1 MKVQQLQDLYQL
13 NLNTDQKVVI
23 QNLNII
29 DNLCLRQLKQYKQLR
44 FENVVFFVSEIQ
56 LFDSLNNELQTLELI
71 QCQFINQQNN
81 LEQLIKSQN
90 EGEVQQQQENYE
102 VKFNYAPRQ
111 IQIVYNMHIYETKL
125 TLPLISIGIAN
136 INGQIFKYNQDFVL
150 NLLANFMRSKN
161 EGDLT
166 QFYQYDRQ
174 VIDKQVQTDQLSM
187 YADQIQQAIQYNQQE
202 TIVPNQLEFT
212 YLPNP
217 ATLKTQFNFEP
228 IQQSINQQ
236 IDQNTKVLSE
246 SQQQNQVQLE
256 NNESIRSTEPNSLA
270 FSSGVNN
277 LKPLLNAVDLEAVQE
292 EIDFQQ
298 KMKDELL
305 QKLQGDLK
313 VKVNELQNKY
323 NVSPVKNNGNV
334 NERANL
340 GYYDCQI
347 VNNIQ
352 SPKQNEVLMSLFEQQ
367 DKIFL
372 QTPQIIENVQQ
383 KSPIILENPV
393 SKQQVEVQLQQVENK
408 NKPEK
413 KEIQKEVNDELR
425 MQDMQANDVCTQVSK
440 IDQTATDEHISNKLD
455 FVKENGQYTCAQ
467 TTQNVVKNKQVLQN
481 NENSIPITNAI
492 PPFTKIQQQLDMES
506 SIISQDSEQL
516 QKLLIQN
523 NELLEQVMLQ
533 QKIINKLVK
542 KEKPISEK
550 RKMVDEIEAFLQSLQ
565 HK

>member
-13 NLNTDQKVVI
+13 NLNTDQKVII

-29 DNLCLRQLKQYKQLR
+29 DNLCLRQLKQFKQLR

-56 LFDSLNNELQTLELI
+56 LFASLNNELQTLELI

-111 IQIVYNMHIYETKL
+111 IQIVYNMHIYETRL

-136 INGQIFKYNQDFVL
+136 INGQIFQYNQDFVL

-174 VIDKQVQTDQLSM
+174 VIDKQVQTDQILTN
-187 YADQIQQAIQYNQQE
+187 QTPQTLQYNQQE

-217 ATLKTQFNFEP
+217 TTLKTQFNFEP
-228 IQQSINQQ
+228 LQQSINQQ

-246 SQQQNQVQLE
+246 SQQQTQVQLE

-352 SPKQNEVLMSLFEQQ
+352 SPKQNEVLMSLFELQ
-367 DKIFL
+367 DKIVL
-372 QTPQIIENVQQ
+372 QTPQIIENVLQ
-383 KSPIILENPV
+383 KSPIVLENPV
-393 SKQQVEVQLQQVENK
+393 SKQQVEVQLQQVESK

-413 KEIQKEVNDELR
+413 KEIKKEVNDELR
-425 MQDMQANDVCTQVSK
+425 IQDMQANDVCTQVSK
-440 IDQTATDEHISNKLD
+440 IDQQTATDEHISNKLE
-455 FVKENGQYTCAQ
+455 FVKENRQQTCAQ
-467 TTQNVVKNKQVLQN
+467 TTQNVVKNNQVLQN
-481 NENSIPITNAI
+481 NEITNAI